1 MSIVVGMIR
10 RALTCNG
17 RLFPRHRIALFR
29 TYACSHLSEEYVA
42 QNRPPTRGRR
52 KTRLLKRT
60 PRTPT
65 SNQSDDVSKLMEK
78 VHGLEKQL
86 ASMAGPVR
94 SAAGE
99 ESKTGE
105 SDFPPLP
112 LIQSNEIY
120 HRVFTNKMR
129 MGGLQMPRP
138 PAHTNAIYQSLGDA
152 IVSLL
157 AWDYLAEYLPNVKF
171 MSLHILKGDL
181 ASNRF
186 LGSLA
191 VKYKLHRSLTLDP
204 GYQLVDGLDEH
215 KIHADLFEAYVGGL
229 YYDQGL
235 DAVREWLRPIFKAE
249 LERAFELRKKQDPG
263 FGEESM
269 MVRYTNDSPW
279 KRRFGRRV
287 RVEEKVGMGVGIGS
301 STGAR
306 GPSTEAR
313 GQSDERGENRVK
325 ENVEGSVREERD
337 EETPHGYL
345 LPLDVLEKRL
355 AGTKTEGGDGGESAT
370 PKPQPSQI
378 RAEAMKAAMEQ
389 EGVENIN
396 PLYEASEDSP
406 DYAMHMAGPAS
417 SSSMQHDPERLPA
430 IDVPL
435 PDPDVVYSSSAPA
448 HEIVLDSE
456 PSSGLEFIDSSEH
469 DDAEIPASTLIDPVP
484 PPDII
489 SHAPADSARR
499 LIYKRHFLVT
509 PDFENWLDTVIGPDE
524 KFRCVLLLFGGVPRA
539 VGEGETLRRA
549 SENAALLH
557 SPLAASAQEALR
569 ELCTREDVEFIA
581 TNWRG
586 ALWMVNGDMYR
597 QISRAT
603 AYFGESTYK
612 WATSVRLDQTRI
624 ITAFGQTASDA
635 KERGAKHALKALG
648 YA

>member
-1 MSIVVGMIR
+1 MSSVLATIQ
-10 RALTCNG
+10 RALNG
-17 RLFPRHRIALFR
+17 PLFPRHRISLFR
-29 TYACSHLSEEYVA
+29 TYACAHHPDEYVA
-42 QNRPPTRGRR
+42 KARSPTTRGRR
-52 KTRLLKRT
+52 KARLLRRST
-60 PRTPT
+60 RTPT
-65 SNQSDDVSKLMEK
+65 NSQSGDVSKLLEK
-78 VHGLEKQL
+78 VNDLEKQL
-86 ASMAGPVR
+86 ASMAGAVR
-94 SAAGE
+94 PAEG
-99 ESKTGE
+99 SKSGE

-204 GYQLVDGLDEH
+204 GYQLVEGLDEH

-235 DAVREWLRPIFKAE
+235 DSVREWLRPIFKTE
-249 LERAFELRKKQDPG
+249 IERAFALRAKQDPG
-263 FGEESM
+263 FAEESM

-287 RVEEKVGMGVGIGS
+287 RVEERAVRAETQAQAMLQGR
-301 STGAR
+301 GAR
-306 GPSTEAR
+306 
-313 GQSDERGENRVK
+313 
-325 ENVEGSVREERD
+325 VEKNLEESVREERD

-355 AGTKTEGGDGGESAT
+355 QGKTTEDGDGGEFAT

-378 RAEAMKAAMEQ
+378 RAEAMKAAAMEQ

-396 PLYEASEDSP
+396 PLCEVAEGFQDHAEDSP
-406 DYAMHMAGPAS
+406 IMHTACPES
-417 SSSMQHDPERLPA
+417 PSSMQHDPGRLPT

-435 PDPDVVYSSSAPA
+435 PDPEVVYSSSEPA

-456 PSSGLEFIDSSEH
+456 PSSEFEAIDTAH
-469 DDAEIPASTLIDPVP
+469 DDPEIPPSALIDPVP
-484 PPDII
+484 PPDVI

-499 LIYKRHFLVT
+499 LIYKRHFLVE

-524 KFRCVLLLFGGVPRA
+524 KYRCVLLLFGGVPRA
-539 VGEGETLRRA
+539 VGEGETLRKA
-549 SENAALLH
+549 SVNAALLH
-557 SPLAASAQEALR
+557 SPHSGSAQEALR
-569 ELCTREDVEFIA
+569 ELCTREDVEFVA

-612 WATSVRLDQTRI
+612 WTTSVRLDQTRI

>member
-1 MSIVVGMIR
+1 MNSVSSIVK
-10 RALTCNG
+10 RAFNG
-17 RLFPRHRIALFR
+17 PFFPWHRRIALFR
-29 TYACSHLSEEYVA
+29 TYACAHLSEEYVA
-42 QNRPPTRGRR
+42 KERPSTRGRR
-52 KTRLLKRT
+52 KARVLRRT
-60 PRTPT
+60 ARTQN
-65 SNQSDDVSKLMEK
+65 SSQSEDVSKLLEK
-78 VHGLEKQL
+78 VNDLEKQL
-86 ASMAGPVR
+86 ASMAGAVR
-94 SAAGE
+94 PPEDPKS
-99 ESKTGE
+99 SE

-112 LIQSNEIY
+112 IIQSNEIY

-235 DAVREWLRPIFKAE
+235 DSVREWLRPIFKAE
-249 LERAFELRKKQDPG
+249 IERAFALRAKQDPG
-263 FGEESM
+263 FAEESM

-287 RVEEKVGMGVGIGS
+287 RVEERAVRAEAQTQAILQGR
-301 STGAR
+301 GAR
-306 GPSTEAR
+306 VEKTL
-313 GQSDERGENRVK
+313 
-325 ENVEGSVREERD
+325 EGSVREERD

-355 AGTKTEGGDGGESAT
+355 QGKTTEDGDGGEFAT

-378 RAEAMKAAMEQ
+378 RAEAIKAAAMEQ
-389 EGVENIN
+389 EGVENID
-396 PLYEASEDSP
+396 PLCEVAEGFPEHAEDSP
-406 DYAMHMAGPAS
+406 DHVMHTAS
-417 SSSMQHDPERLPA
+417 PESSSMQHDSRRLPT

-435 PDPDVVYSSSAPA
+435 PDPEVVYSSNEPA

-456 PSSGLEFIDSSEH
+456 PSSELEAIDTAH
-469 DDAEIPASTLIDPVP
+469 DDPEIPPSTLIDPVP
-484 PPDII
+484 PPDVI

-499 LIYKRHFLVT
+499 LIYKRHFLVE
-509 PDFENWLDTVIGPDE
+509 PDFENWLDKVIGPEE
-524 KFRCVLLLFGGVPRA
+524 KYRCVLLLFGGVPRA
-539 VGEGETLRRA
+539 VGEGETLRKA

-557 SPLAASAQEALR
+557 STHAGSAQEALR
-569 ELCTREDVEFIA
+569 ELCVREDVEFIA